1 VVASKTEKMSQKNNC
16 SPLLTKEGEITTTT
30 LLPDI
35 DGHSCHQNDSIV
47 AKRTGILTRAK
58 QSNSAT
64 SDEIRRTKSEG
75 RIEERSTYGLLKR
88 RGGSER
94 SMKLTR
100 QATEDLREVTDFPVK
115 PYYNDDSDHTVS
127 VPWGLQVKLSKY
139 TLCYRSNFKNEID
152 APKSIDWADVDEQ
165 EEGPVKL
172 ERTFIEVR
180 FTKSRKLVRICIVC
194 MILMPIFSA
203 GVDDCDFVENDLQ
216 ISTLR
221 SVCIEN
227 NADVIRRRIVFMTV
241 QLPISFVWIVSTFFK
256 CYIDYLP
263 WLPAFFVL
271 VTGGCSIATT
281 FIGKV
286 PDSAIYMYYL
296 FAVWLF
302 IRIPFYSGFVIS
314 WLTVLSYCVSRL
326 ATLSKLG
333 AGTSTTKALIDMV
346 YLIFLNM
353 VLTYAA
359 YFWERVDRKEFIDS
373 KVEAHVRANTQ
384 KLLNQ
389 IIPPAIQKRIQ
400 NNTRSEMGELSMS
413 GGRGVI
419 ADEENDVSV
428 LFSDIKGFTKFCS
441 GVQAMDVVKTLNT
454 LYNRFDRKLEKLGVY
469 KVETIGDAYFVS
481 ANCPINA
488 DDHAR
493 RLVELGREMIHA
505 CTTFRPGG
513 TENEDYKFE
522 MRIGVH
528 SGKVCAGVV
537 GYKMPRY
544 HLFGQTVTIAECME
558 SSGVP
563 GKIQISEATKRY
575 LEEWE
580 KESGEILDF
589 NCVSRGRREV
599 IPDVVLET
607 FLIDFTS

>member
-1 VVASKTEKMSQKNNC
+1 MSEKKSC
-16 SPLLTKEGEITTTT
+16 SPLLTKEGEITYSTSIK
-30 LLPDI
+30 DSS
-35 DGHSCHQNDSIV
+35 DGLIV
-47 AKRTGILTRAK
+47 ARRPGILGKTK
-58 QSNSAT
+58 QSNAAT

-75 RIEERSTYGLLKR
+75 REALRTGVLR

-94 SMKLTR
+94 RSVITR

-115 PYYNDDSDHTVS
+115 PYYTDDSDHTVS
-127 VPWGLQVKLSKY
+127 IPWGLQVKPSKY
-139 TLCYRSNFKNEID
+139 TLRYRSTFKNEMD
-152 APKSIDWADVDEQ
+152 APKSLDWSDDDEQ
-165 EEGPVKL
+165 EGPVKL

-180 FTKSRKLVRICIVC
+180 FTKSRKLVRICILF
-194 MILMPIFSA
+194 MIVFPIFSA
-203 GVDDCDFVENDLQ
+203 GVDDCDFVVNDLK
-216 ISTLR
+216 ISR

-227 NADVIRRRIVFMTV
+227 NADVIQRRIVFMTL
-241 QLPISFVWIVSTFFK
+241 QLPICLVWFASTFFK

-263 WLPAFFVL
+263 WVPSFFVL
-271 VTGGCSIATT
+271 LTGGCSIAAT

-296 FAVWLF
+296 YAVWLF

-314 WLTVLSYCVSRL
+314 WTTVLSYCVSRL
-326 ATLSKLG
+326 ASLPKM
-333 AGTSTTKALIDMV
+333 ATKAEAGIDMM
-346 YLIFLNM
+346 YLIFLNV
-353 VLTYAA
+353 VLSYAA

-389 IIPPAIQKRIQ
+389 IIPPAIQTRIQ

-481 ANCPINA
+481 ANCPIKA

-505 CTTFRPGG
+505 CTTFHPGG
-513 TENEDYKFE
+513 TDNEDYKFE

-558 SSGVP
+558 SSGEP

-575 LEEWE
+575 LEEYE
-580 KESGEILDF
+580 MESEETLDF
-589 NCVSRGRREV
+589 KWVSRGRREV
-599 IPDVVLET
+599 IPEVVLET
-607 FLIDFTS
+607 FFIDFTSELSPSSPSTHNI